1 MPAKIA
7 IYRVDFRKLTSENT
21 RQAGGGALAATMVGQ
36 FWTGSMDNRHFNISQ
51 EFLAACRILEIDPT
65 QVLVRMG
72 LPAHALENRG
82 LLLSARQVALSFE
95 QIINEYGRDDFH
107 IRLADGFARGAFG
120 HAFLALQ
127 CSDNLRDGIH
137 RVARFKQLIEPV
149 DWIIS
154 EADDLFEVELRSLTP
169 DFPLVGIGQIMSFLW
184 LVKSC
189 RNVSAKPISPT
200 RVIITDPVPHQT
212 EIEADLSCP
221 VEVGDRARL
230 IFSAGAMD
238 AAVLSCNHRVIQQLD
253 AAGARTLHPSPRED
267 DFIATV
273 RSIVLDMLPSG
284 VVTLERTADKLA
296 LSKRTLERRL
306 RERDSHFIGILRD
319 CRVEMAR
326 HYLRDTEIPIAEISL
341 LLGYREVNSFYRAC
355 KEWFDCTPQEA
366 RAGRRFSNA

>member
-1 MPAKIA
+1 M
-7 IYRVDFRKLTSENT
+7 Y
-21 RQAGGGALAATMVGQ
+21 
-36 FWTGSMDNRHFNISQ
+36 NRNFNISQ
-51 EFLAACRILEIDPT
+51 EFLAACTILEIDPT
-65 QVLVRMG
+65 GVLARMG

-82 LLLSARQVALSFE
+82 LLLSARQVALSLE
-95 QIINEYGRDDFH
+95 LIINEYGRDDFH
-107 IRLADGFARGAFG
+107 IRLADGYARGAKG

-127 CSDNLRDGIH
+127 CSDTLRDGVH
-137 RVARFKQLIEPV
+137 RVAHFKQLTLPV
-149 DWIIS
+149 NWIIS
-154 EADDLFEVELRSLTP
+154 EANDLFQVELRSQTP
-169 DFPLVGIGQIMSFLW
+169 DYPLVGIGQIMNFLW

-189 RNVSAKPISPT
+189 RNVSAKAISPT
-200 RVIITDPVPHQT
+200 RVIVTDPVPHQT

-221 VEVGDRARL
+221 VEVGDRARV
-230 IFSAGAMD
+230 IFSADAMD
-238 AAVLSCNHRVIQQLD
+238 TAVLSCNHRVIQQLD
-253 AAGARTLHPSPRED
+253 VEGARALRPS

-306 RERDSHFIGILRD
+306 REQDSHFTEILRD

-326 HYLRDTEIPIAEISL
+326 QYLRDNEIPIAEISL

-366 RAGRRFSNA
+366 RGRRLVS

>member
-1 MPAKIA
+1 MA
-7 IYRVDFRKLTSENT
+7 IYPGDFRKLANVDT
-21 RQAGGGALAATMVGQ
+21 RQAGGGARGATVVDQ

-65 QVLVRMG
+65 RVLWRMG

-82 LLLSARQVALSFE
+82 LLLSARQVALAFA

-107 IRLADGFARGAFG
+107 ILLADGFARGAFG

-127 CSDNLRDGIH
+127 CSDTLRDGVH

-154 EADDLFEVELRSLTP
+154 EAGDLFQVELRSLAP

-189 RNVSAKPISPT
+189 RNVTAKPITPT
-200 RVIITDPVPHQT
+200 WVVITDPVPHQA
-212 EIEADLSCP
+212 EIEADLNCP
-221 VEVGDRARL
+221 VEVGDRARV
-230 IFSAGAMD
+230 IFSAREMD
-238 AAVLSCNHRVIQQLD
+238 TAVLSCNHRVIQQLD
-253 AAGARTLHPSPRED
+253 VAGARAVRPSRGED
-267 DFIATV
+267 DFITTV
-273 RSIVLDMLPSG
+273 CSIVLDLLPSG
-284 VVTLERTADKLA
+284 VVTLERTANKLA

-306 RERDSHFIGILRD
+306 QERDCHFTGILRD
-319 CRVEMAR
+319 CRVEKAR
-326 HYLRDTEIPIAEISL
+326 QYLRDTEMPIAEISL
-341 LLGYREVNSFYRAC
+341 LLGYREANSFYRAC

-366 RAGRRFSNA
+366 RVNLSKLRP